1 MADEADVSAPAV
13 DAERDSAV
21 QRVAA
26 QLARTGTL
34 VCVGCGEQISAD
46 RRRAAPWATR
56 CIDCQSRH
64 DRERRPHNFRGS

>member
-1 MADEADVSAPAV
+1 MADDADISDAAV

-26 QLARTGTL
+26 QLSRTGTL

-46 RRRAAPWATR
+46 RRRAAPWAIR

-64 DRERRPHNFRGS
+64 DRERHPHNFRGS